1 MKTFQSLFLAFLLL
15 FSSTVFAETSTSDNI
30 ESVNPTQVNEQGRV
44 ESQSELVNALC
55 TLILILNGRIARVI
69 AAVAIFAIGIMFFM
83 GKITWQIIVTIGIAL
98 GLVFGAKNVAILLLP
113 RAVHVY
119 DEHQGEVSTKTTS
132 QIVTQACPELL

>member
-1 MKTFQSLFLAFLLL
+1 MKIFQSFFLVCLLL
-15 FSSTVFAETSTSDNI
+15 FNSSVFADTATSDNI
-30 ESVNPTQVNEQGRV
+30 ESVNPTQINQQGRV
-44 ESQSELVNALC
+44 EGQSELVNALC

-83 GKITWQIIVTIGIAL
+83 GKITWQIIATIGVAL

-119 DEHQGEVSTKTTS
+119 DEHQGDVSTKTTS
-132 QIVTQACPELL
+132 QIITQACPEIL